1 MVDDLIAE
9 PYTDEVGVAN
19 FVGALWE
26 LGGGAW
32 VICVAVCCGCFVGGN
47 TCLGYSLYT

>member
-32 VICVAVCCGCFVGGN
+32 VFCVAVCCGCFVGGN